1 MKVFRIFILIAGI
14 ALLAACGFLGARLYV
29 GGAFAQVLRPLGLAN
44 APAQKGG
51 GGGGEVIVL
60 DQGAG
65 PVRITFSDPSDL
77 PKEQPVTFGLFL
89 RKQDNSL
96 FLGTGNIEVNAEVVN
111 GDASLNAKNDGPEI
125 EVVVTG
131 DTIVY
136 EDITEAPVIGPEDVK
151 KGEMVVPRKVKR
163 VDNLDALGDN
173 MVIRVWGEKTGDR
186 VIARVIYYDRVGVE

>member
-186 VIARVIYYDRVGVE
+186 VIARVIYYDRVGAE